1 MVNAIKNENFSL
13 SEYGIEAGEE
23 IKNVF
28 EYRMENGLKVVLA
41 ENHTAPVV
49 TFLVLYKVGSRN
61 EGVGY
66 TGATHFL
73 EHMLF
78 KGTKRHNADKG
89 NGIDDLLTQ
98 IGAYWNATT
107 WFDRTSY
114 FEIVPKEFFD
124 LCTELEADRM
134 RNLMLRQSDRDSEMS
149 VVRNELERGENYPEE
164 ALEKEL
170 YAVAFREHP
179 YHHPTIGWRSDV
191 EGVPLDRLRKFYDTY
206 YWPNNS
212 TVVVLGDFK
221 KEEALA
227 TIQKHF
233 GKIKT
238 SPDPIPEVYTVEP
251 AQEGERRFEICRAGD
266 LPRVWLGFHVP
277 EAVHEH
283 NYTLAAIRHILGST
297 YERSSRLYKALIETG
312 LAADVFCRHDELRD
326 PGLFIIGASLNP
338 GVNLKKV
345 EDTIL
350 GEIEKLATDSISE
363 AELNRVKSAN
373 RKGTILAMAD
383 PSSLA
388 FLLGEAESKADWKWL
403 MNYDDRFDEIS
414 LENVKTVTSTYF
426 TRTNRTVGYFKPMQ
440 MFLDEVRA
448 KESSGNESVDG
459 VVEELVESIGENGD
473 AIELGE
479 EISEEM
485 ADDMLNQDLAA
496 TIKDPEPKA
505 VERSVKDFEID
516 KEELSRL
523 LAEPPK
529 AKRVRFS
536 KEVGTEKTFEER
548 VRIETLPNGMKV
560 LLMKNPGTG
569 SVGIAL
575 NIKAGNYFT
584 RHLPS
589 HQSELMGELLCRGS
603 QNFDKQHI
611 AETLENMGIP
621 SGLEF
626 SVDNYRLGLATYVVT
641 EDFSEYLGLLNDA
654 VRRPLLAESELK
666 KLKVELSSKIIEGA
680 NNTRSVAW
688 NGMKRSLYP
697 SDHPFYDKLPSEQ
710 INELMSVNSEDLRDV
725 HGKLMTPASTILSI
739 VGDIDLDLALE
750 EVTRKFSD
758 WTGEAN
764 GEIIIPSVDLSGS
777 RRYFDINI
785 PDKSSADIILSH
797 PTTLKRTDKDFY
809 AARIANAA
817 LGQDTIT
824 SRLGTVVRDRAGLT
838 YGIYSMFSD
847 TAFGGSP
854 WSLLLSVNPNNVDKA
869 LKLVDEV
876 LADYMENGISKQE
889 LTKETGRAVG
899 SFKVG
904 LSSSIGIARV
914 IAELEFLGLGVK
926 ELDLLGKRYLS
937 VTKKSA
943 DNAMRKYFHPDSFT
957 TVVAGSLS

>member
-1 MVNAIKNENFSL
+1 MVNSIKSENVNL
-13 SEYGIEAGEE
+13 ADLGIVQGEE
-23 IKNVF
+23 IKNVC
-28 EYRMENGLKVVLA
+28 EYTMENGLKVVLC
-41 ENHTAPVV
+41 ENRTAPVV

-78 KGTKRHNADKG
+78 KGTKKHNADKG

-114 FEIVPKEFFD
+114 FEIVPREFFD

-221 KEEALA
+221 KEDALA

-233 GKIKT
+233 GKIKS
-238 SPDPIPEVYTVEP
+238 SPEPIPQVYTTEP

-266 LPRVWLGFHVP
+266 LPRVWMGFHVP
-277 EAVHEH
+277 EASHEH

-297 YERSSRLYKALIETG
+297 YERSTRLYKALIETG
-312 LAADVFCRHDELRD
+312 LAVDVFCRHDELRD

-338 GVNLKKV
+338 GVKMKKV
-345 EDTIL
+345 EDAIL
-350 GEIEKLATDSISE
+350 AEIEKLATDSVTD

-403 MNYDDRFDEIS
+403 MRYDDRFEEIS
-414 LENVKTVTSTYF
+414 REDVKEVTATYF

-440 MFLDEVRA
+440 MFLDEVRE
-448 KESSGNESVDG
+448 K
-459 VVEELVESIGENGD
+459 ENGNGK
-473 AIELGE
+473 ASIEADTELEVMEDDDE
-479 EISEEM
+479 ENL
-485 ADDMLNQDLAA
+485 ADIAV
-496 TIKDPEPKA
+496 KDPVPVE
-505 VERSVKDFEID
+505 VERQVGAFEIE
-516 KEELSRL
+516 KEELERL
-523 LAEPPK
+523 LAEAPK
-529 AKRVRFS
+529 AKKVRFS
-536 KEVGTEKTFEER
+536 KDGEGEKSFEER
-548 VRIETLPNGMKV
+548 VRVKSLANGMKV
-560 LLMKNPGTG
+560 LLMQNPGTG

-584 RHLPS
+584 KDLPS
-589 HQSELMGELLCRGS
+589 HQAELMGELLSRGS
-603 QNFDKQHI
+603 EGFDKVHI
-611 AETLENMGIP
+611 AEALENMGIP

-626 SVDNYRLGLATYVVT
+626 SVDNYRLGLATYVVQ
-641 EDFSEYLGLLNDA
+641 EDFNEYLDLLNDA
-654 VRRPLLAESELK
+654 LRRPLLAESELD

-680 NNTRSVAW
+680 NNTRSAAW
-688 NGMKRSLYP
+688 NGMKRSLYKA
-697 SDHPFYDKLPSEQ
+697 DHPFYEKLPSEQ
-710 INELMSVNSEDLRDV
+710 IEELLAIKSADLHAV
-725 HGKLMTPASTILSI
+725 HQKLLSPASAILSI
-739 VGDIDLDLALE
+739 VGDIDLDGAFAE
-750 EVTRKFSD
+750 IEKRFSD
-758 WTGEAN
+758 WTG
-764 GEIIIPSVDLSGS
+764 GEPSPVVIPETALLGK
-777 RRYFDINI
+777 RRFFDINV

-797 PTTLKRTDKDFY
+797 PTTLRRTDKDFY
-809 AARIANAA
+809 SARIANAA

-838 YGIYSMFSD
+838 YGIYSMYSD

-854 WSLLLSVNPNNVDKA
+854 WSVLLTVNPSNIEKA
-869 LKLVDEV
+869 LRLVDEV
-876 LADYMENGISKQE
+876 LGDYISRGISPQE
-889 LTKETGRAVG
+889 LSKETGRAVG

-904 LSSSIGIARV
+904 LSSSMGIARV
-914 IAELEFLGLGVK
+914 LAELEFLGLGVK
-926 ELDLLGKRYLS
+926 ELDMLANRYLS

-943 DNAMRKYFHPDSFT
+943 DAAMQKHFHPESFT
-957 TVVAGSLS
+957 TVIAGSLS

>member
-1 MVNAIKNENFSL
+1 MVNSIKSENVNL
-13 SEYGIEAGEE
+13 ADLGIIQGEE
-23 IKNVF
+23 IKNVC
-28 EYRMENGLKVVLA
+28 EYTMENGLKVVLC

-78 KGTKRHNADKG
+78 KGTKKHNADKG

-114 FEIVPKEFFD
+114 FEIVPREFFD

-221 KEEALA
+221 KEDALA

-233 GKIKT
+233 GKIKS
-238 SPDPIPEVYTVEP
+238 SPEPIPQVYTTEP

-266 LPRVWLGFHVP
+266 LPRVWMGFHVP
-277 EAVHEH
+277 EASHEH
-283 NYTLAAIRHILGST
+283 NYTLAAVRHILGST
-297 YERSSRLYKALIETG
+297 YERSTRLYKALIETG
-312 LAADVFCRHDELRD
+312 LAVDVFCRHDELRD

-338 GVNLKKV
+338 GVKMKKV
-345 EDTIL
+345 EETIL
-350 GEIEKLATDSISE
+350 SEIEKLATESVTE
-363 AELNRVKSAN
+363 AELSRIKSAN

-388 FLLGEAESKADWKWL
+388 FLIGEAESKADWKWL
-403 MNYDDRFDEIS
+403 MRYDDRFEEIS
-414 LENVKTVTSTYF
+414 IEDVKEVTATYF

-440 MFLDEVRA
+440 MFLDEVRE
-448 KESSGNESVDG
+448 KENGNGNGKASMEVDT
-459 VVEELVESIGENGD
+459 ELEDLVESED
-473 AIELGE
+473 DGE
-479 EISEEM
+479 ENLGDI
-485 ADDMLNQDLAA
+485 AV
-496 TIKDPEPKA
+496 KDPVPVE
-505 VERSVKDFEID
+505 VERQVGAFEIE
-516 KEELSRL
+516 KEELTRL

-529 AKRVRFS
+529 AKKVRFS
-536 KEVGTEKTFEER
+536 KDDSVEKSFEER
-548 VRIETLPNGMKV
+548 VLVKTLANGMKV
-560 LLMKNPGTG
+560 LLMQNPGTG
-569 SVGIAL
+569 SIGIAL

-584 RHLPS
+584 KDLPS
-589 HQSELMGELLCRGS
+589 HQAELMGELLSRGS
-603 QNFDKQHI
+603 EGFDKVHI
-611 AETLENMGIP
+611 AEALENMGIP

-626 SVDNYRLGLATYVVT
+626 SVDNYRLGLATYVVR
-641 EDFSEYLGLLNDA
+641 EDFNEYLDLLNDA
-654 VRRPLLAESELK
+654 LRRPLLAESELD

-680 NNTRSVAW
+680 NNTRSAAW
-688 NGMKRSLYP
+688 NGMKRALYNA
-697 SDHPFYDKLPSEQ
+697 DHPFYEKLPSEQ
-710 INELMSVNSEDLRDV
+710 IEELLAVKSADLHAV
-725 HGKLMTPASTILSI
+725 HERLLSPASAILSI
-739 VGDIDLDLALE
+739 VGDIDLDSAFAE
-750 EVTRKFSD
+750 IEKRFSN
-758 WTGEAN
+758 WSGGESSPVV
-764 GEIIIPSVDLSGS
+764 IPETALSGK
-777 RRYFDINI
+777 RRFFDINV

-797 PTTLKRTDKDFY
+797 PTTLRRTDKDFY
-809 AARIANAA
+809 SARIANAA

-838 YGIYSMFSD
+838 YGIYSMYSD

-854 WSLLLSVNPNNVDKA
+854 WSVLLTVNPSNIEKA
-869 LKLVDEV
+869 LRLVDEV
-876 LADYMENGISKQE
+876 LGDYISRGISPQE
-889 LTKETGRAVG
+889 LSKETGRAVG

-904 LSSSIGIARV
+904 LSSSMGIARV
-914 IAELEFLGLGVK
+914 LAELEFLGLGVR
-926 ELDLLGKRYLS
+926 ELDLLALRYLS

-943 DNAMRKYFHPDSFT
+943 DAAMQKHFHPESFT
-957 TVVAGSLS
+957 TVIAGSLG

>member
-1 MVNAIKNENFSL
+1 MVNSIKSENVNL
-13 SEYGIEAGEE
+13 ADLGIVQGEE
-23 IKNVF
+23 IKNVC
-28 EYRMENGLKVVLA
+28 EYTMENGLKVVLC
-41 ENHTAPVV
+41 ENRTAPVV

-78 KGTKRHNADKG
+78 KGTKKHNADKG

-114 FEIVPKEFFD
+114 FEIVPREFFD

-221 KEEALA
+221 KEDALA

-233 GKIKT
+233 GKIKS
-238 SPDPIPEVYTVEP
+238 SPEPIPQVYTTEP

-266 LPRVWLGFHVP
+266 LPRVWMGFHVP
-277 EAVHEH
+277 EASHEH

-297 YERSSRLYKALIETG
+297 YERSTRLYKALIETG
-312 LAADVFCRHDELRD
+312 LAVDVFCRHDELRD

-338 GVNLKKV
+338 GVKMKKV
-345 EDTIL
+345 EDAIL
-350 GEIEKLATDSISE
+350 SEIEKLATDSVTD

-403 MNYDDRFDEIS
+403 MRYDDRFEEIS
-414 LENVKTVTSTYF
+414 REDVKEVTATYF

-440 MFLDEVRA
+440 MFLDEVRE
-448 KESSGNESVDG
+448 K
-459 VVEELVESIGENGD
+459 ENGNGKASIESD
-473 AIELGE
+473 ADLDVME
-479 EISEEM
+479 EEDEENL
-485 ADDMLNQDLAA
+485 ADIAV
-496 TIKDPEPKA
+496 KDPVPVE
-505 VERSVKDFEID
+505 VERQVGAFEIE
-516 KEELSRL
+516 KEELERL
-523 LAEPPK
+523 LAEAPK
-529 AKRVRFS
+529 AKKVRFS
-536 KEVGTEKTFEER
+536 KDGTGEKSFEER
-548 VRIETLPNGMKV
+548 VRVKSLANGMKV
-560 LLMKNPGTG
+560 LLMQNPGTG

-584 RHLPS
+584 KDLPS
-589 HQSELMGELLCRGS
+589 HQAELMGELLSRGS
-603 QNFDKQHI
+603 EGFDKVHI
-611 AETLENMGIP
+611 AEALENMGIP

-626 SVDNYRLGLATYVVT
+626 SVDNYRLGLATYVVQ
-641 EDFSEYLGLLNDA
+641 EDFNEYLDLLNDA
-654 VRRPLLAESELK
+654 LRRPLLAESELD

-680 NNTRSVAW
+680 NNTRSAAW
-688 NGMKRSLYP
+688 NGMKRSLYKA
-697 SDHPFYDKLPSEQ
+697 DHPFYEKLPSEQ
-710 INELMSVNSEDLRDV
+710 IEELLAVKSADLHAV
-725 HGKLMTPASTILSI
+725 HQKLLSPASAILSI
-739 VGDIDLDLALE
+739 VGDIDLDGAFAE
-750 EVTRKFSD
+750 IEKRFSD
-758 WTGEAN
+758 WTGGEASPVV
-764 GEIIIPSVDLSGS
+764 IPETALLGK
-777 RRYFDINI
+777 RRFFDINV

-797 PTTLKRTDKDFY
+797 PTTLRRTDKDFY
-809 AARIANAA
+809 SARIANAA

-838 YGIYSMFSD
+838 YGIYSMYSD

-854 WSLLLSVNPNNVDKA
+854 WSVLLTVNPSNIEKA
-869 LKLVDEV
+869 LRLVDEV
-876 LADYMENGISKQE
+876 LGDYISRGISPQE
-889 LTKETGRAVG
+889 LSKETGRAVG

-904 LSSSIGIARV
+904 LSSSMGIARV
-914 IAELEFLGLGVK
+914 LAELEFLRLGVK
-926 ELDLLGKRYLS
+926 ELDMLANRYLS

-943 DNAMRKYFHPDSFT
+943 DAAMQKHFHPESFT
-957 TVVAGSLS
+957 TVIAGSLS

>member
-1 MVNAIKNENFSL
+1 MVNSIKSENVNL
-13 SEYGIEAGEE
+13 ADLGIVQGEE
-23 IKNVF
+23 IKNVC
-28 EYRMENGLKVVLA
+28 EYTMENGLKVVLC
-41 ENHTAPVV
+41 ENRTAPVV

-78 KGTKRHNADKG
+78 KGTKKHNADKG

-114 FEIVPKEFFD
+114 FEIVPREFFD

-221 KEEALA
+221 KEDALA

-233 GKIKT
+233 GKIKS
-238 SPDPIPEVYTVEP
+238 SPEPIPQVYTTEP

-266 LPRVWLGFHVP
+266 LPRVWMGFHVP
-277 EAVHEH
+277 EASHEH

-297 YERSSRLYKALIETG
+297 YERSTRLYKALIETG
-312 LAADVFCRHDELRD
+312 LAVDVFCRHDELRD

-338 GVNLKKV
+338 GVKMKKV
-345 EDTIL
+345 EDAIL
-350 GEIEKLATDSISE
+350 SEIEKLATDSVTD

-403 MNYDDRFDEIS
+403 MRYDDRFEEIS
-414 LENVKTVTSTYF
+414 REDVKEVTATYF

-440 MFLDEVRA
+440 MFLDEVRE
-448 KESSGNESVDG
+448 K
-459 VVEELVESIGENGD
+459 ENGNGKASIESD
-473 AIELGE
+473 ADLDVME
-479 EISEEM
+479 EEDEENL
-485 ADDMLNQDLAA
+485 ADIAV
-496 TIKDPEPKA
+496 KDPVPVE
-505 VERSVKDFEID
+505 VERQVGAFEIE
-516 KEELSRL
+516 KEELERL
-523 LAEPPK
+523 LAEAPK
-529 AKRVRFS
+529 AKKVRFS
-536 KEVGTEKTFEER
+536 KDGAGEKSFEER
-548 VRIETLPNGMKV
+548 VRVKSLANGMKV
-560 LLMKNPGTG
+560 LLMQNPGTG

-584 RHLPS
+584 KDLPS
-589 HQSELMGELLCRGS
+589 HQAELMGELLSRGS
-603 QNFDKQHI
+603 EGFDKVHI
-611 AETLENMGIP
+611 AEALENMGIP

-626 SVDNYRLGLATYVVT
+626 SVDNYRLGLATYVVQ
-641 EDFSEYLGLLNDA
+641 EDFNEYLDLLNDA
-654 VRRPLLAESELK
+654 LRRPLLAESELD

-680 NNTRSVAW
+680 NNTRSAAW
-688 NGMKRSLYP
+688 NGMKRSLYKA
-697 SDHPFYDKLPSEQ
+697 DHPFYEKLPSEQ
-710 INELMSVNSEDLRDV
+710 IEELLAVKSADLHAV
-725 HGKLMTPASTILSI
+725 HQKLLSPASTILSI
-739 VGDIDLDLALE
+739 VGDIDLDGAFAE
-750 EVTRKFSD
+750 IEKRFSD
-758 WTGEAN
+758 WTGGEASPVV
-764 GEIIIPSVDLSGS
+764 IPETALLGK
-777 RRYFDINI
+777 RRFFDINV

-797 PTTLKRTDKDFY
+797 PTTLRRTDKDFY
-809 AARIANAA
+809 SARIANAA

-838 YGIYSMFSD
+838 YGIYSMYSD

-854 WSLLLSVNPNNVDKA
+854 WSVLLTVNPSNIEKA
-869 LKLVDEV
+869 LRLVDEV
-876 LADYMENGISKQE
+876 LGDYISRGISPQE
-889 LTKETGRAVG
+889 LSKETGRAVG

-904 LSSSIGIARV
+904 LSSSMGIARV
-914 IAELEFLGLGVK
+914 LAELEFLGLGVK
-926 ELDLLGKRYLS
+926 ELDMLANRYLS

-943 DNAMRKYFHPDSFT
+943 DAAMQKHFHPESFT
-957 TVVAGSLS
+957 TVIAGSLS

>member
-1 MVNAIKNENFSL
+1 MVNSIKSENVNL
-13 SEYGIEAGEE
+13 ADLGIIQGEE
-23 IKNVF
+23 IKNVC
-28 EYRMENGLKVVLA
+28 EYTMENGLKVVLC
-41 ENHTAPVV
+41 ENHAAPVV

-78 KGTKRHNADKG
+78 KGTKKHNADKG

-114 FEIVPKEFFD
+114 FEIVPREFFD

-221 KEEALA
+221 KEDALA

-233 GKIKT
+233 GKIKS
-238 SPDPIPEVYTVEP
+238 SPEPIPQVYTTEP

-266 LPRVWLGFHVP
+266 LPRVWMGFHVP
-277 EAVHEH
+277 EASHEH
-283 NYTLAAIRHILGST
+283 NYTLAAVRHILGST
-297 YERSSRLYKALIETG
+297 YERSTRLYKALIETG
-312 LAADVFCRHDELRD
+312 LAVDVFCRHDELRD

-338 GVNLKKV
+338 GVKMKKV
-345 EDTIL
+345 EETIL
-350 GEIEKLATDSISE
+350 AELEKLATDSVTE

-388 FLLGEAESKADWKWL
+388 FLIGEAESKADWKWL
-403 MNYDDRFDEIS
+403 MRYDDRFEEIS
-414 LENVKTVTSTYF
+414 IEDVKEVTATYF

-440 MFLDEVRA
+440 MFLDEVRE
-448 KESSGNESVDG
+448 KENGNGNGKASMEVDT
-459 VVEELVESIGENGD
+459 ELEDLVESED
-473 AIELGE
+473 DGE
-479 EISEEM
+479 ENLGDI
-485 ADDMLNQDLAA
+485 AV
-496 TIKDPEPKA
+496 KDPVPVE
-505 VERSVKDFEID
+505 VERQVGAFEIE
-516 KEELSRL
+516 KEELTRL

-529 AKRVRFS
+529 AKKVRFS
-536 KEVGTEKTFEER
+536 KDGSGEKSFEER
-548 VRIETLPNGMKV
+548 VQVKTLANGMKV
-560 LLMKNPGTG
+560 LLMQNPGTG
-569 SVGIAL
+569 SIGIAL

-584 RHLPS
+584 KDLPS
-589 HQSELMGELLCRGS
+589 HQAELMGELLSRGS
-603 QNFDKQHI
+603 EGFDKVHI
-611 AETLENMGIP
+611 AEALENMGIP

-626 SVDNYRLGLATYVVT
+626 LVDNYRLGLATYVVR
-641 EDFSEYLGLLNDA
+641 EDFNEYLDLLNDA
-654 VRRPLLAESELK
+654 LRRPLLAESELD

-680 NNTRSVAW
+680 NNTRSAAW
-688 NGMKRSLYP
+688 NGMKRALY
-697 SDHPFYDKLPSEQ
+697 SSEHPFYEKLPSEQ
-710 INELMSVNSEDLRDV
+710 IEELLAVKSADLHAV
-725 HGKLMTPASTILSI
+725 HERLLSPASAIISI
-739 VGDIDLDLALE
+739 VGDIDLDSAFAEIEKRFSNWSGGEPSPVVIPETALAG
-750 EVTRKFSD
+750 K
-758 WTGEAN
+758 
-764 GEIIIPSVDLSGS
+764 
-777 RRYFDINI
+777 RRFFDINV

-797 PTTLKRTDKDFY
+797 PTTLRRTDKDFY
-809 AARIANAA
+809 SARIANAA

-838 YGIYSMFSD
+838 YGIYSMYSD

-854 WSLLLSVNPNNVDKA
+854 WSVLLTVNPSNIEKA
-869 LKLVDEV
+869 LRLVDEV
-876 LADYMENGISKQE
+876 LGDYISRGISPQE
-889 LTKETGRAVG
+889 LSKETGRAVG

-904 LSSSIGIARV
+904 LSSSMGIARV
-914 IAELEFLGLGVK
+914 LAELEFLGLGVR
-926 ELDLLGKRYLS
+926 ELDLLASRYLS

-943 DNAMRKYFHPDSFT
+943 DAAMQKHFHPESFT
-957 TVVAGSLS
+957 TVIAGSLG

>member
-1 MVNAIKNENFSL
+1 MVNSIKSENVNL
-13 SEYGIEAGEE
+13 ADLGIVQGEE
-23 IKNVF
+23 IKNVC
-28 EYRMENGLKVVLA
+28 EYTMENGLKVVLC
-41 ENHTAPVV
+41 ENRTAPVV

-78 KGTKRHNADKG
+78 KGTKKHNADKG

-114 FEIVPKEFFD
+114 FEIVPREFFD

-221 KEEALA
+221 KEDALA

-233 GKIKT
+233 GKIKS
-238 SPDPIPEVYTVEP
+238 SPEPIPQVYTTEP

-266 LPRVWLGFHVP
+266 LPRVWMGFHVP
-277 EAVHEH
+277 EASHEH

-297 YERSSRLYKALIETG
+297 YERSTRLYKALIETG
-312 LAADVFCRHDELRD
+312 LAVDVFCRHDELRD

-338 GVNLKKV
+338 GVKMKKV
-345 EDTIL
+345 EDAIL
-350 GEIEKLATDSISE
+350 AEIEKLATDSVTD

-403 MNYDDRFDEIS
+403 MRYDDRFEEIS
-414 LENVKTVTSTYF
+414 REDVKEVTATYF

-440 MFLDEVRA
+440 MFLDEVRE
-448 KESSGNESVDG
+448 K
-459 VVEELVESIGENGD
+459 ENGNGKASIESD
-473 AIELGE
+473 ADLDVME
-479 EISEEM
+479 EEDEENL
-485 ADDMLNQDLAA
+485 ADIAV
-496 TIKDPEPKA
+496 KDPVPVE
-505 VERSVKDFEID
+505 VERQVGAFEIE
-516 KEELSRL
+516 KEELERL
-523 LAEPPK
+523 LAEAPK
-529 AKRVRFS
+529 AKKVRFS
-536 KEVGTEKTFEER
+536 KDGAGEKSFEER
-548 VRIETLPNGMKV
+548 VRVKSLANGMKV
-560 LLMKNPGTG
+560 LLMQNPGTG

-584 RHLPS
+584 KDLPS
-589 HQSELMGELLCRGS
+589 HQAELMGELLSRGS
-603 QNFDKQHI
+603 EGFDKVHI
-611 AETLENMGIP
+611 AEALENMGIP

-626 SVDNYRLGLATYVVT
+626 SVDNYRLGLATYVVQ
-641 EDFSEYLGLLNDA
+641 EDFNEYLDLLNDA
-654 VRRPLLAESELK
+654 LRRPLLAESELD

-680 NNTRSVAW
+680 NNTRSAAW
-688 NGMKRSLYP
+688 NGMKRSLYKA
-697 SDHPFYDKLPSEQ
+697 DHPFYEKLPSEQ
-710 INELMSVNSEDLRDV
+710 IEELLAVKSADLHAV
-725 HGKLMTPASTILSI
+725 HQKLLSPASAILSI
-739 VGDIDLDLALE
+739 VGDIDLDGAFAE
-750 EVTRKFSD
+750 IEKRFSD
-758 WTGEAN
+758 WTGREASPVV
-764 GEIIIPSVDLSGS
+764 IPETALLGK
-777 RRYFDINI
+777 RRFFDINV

-797 PTTLKRTDKDFY
+797 PTTLRRTDKDFY
-809 AARIANAA
+809 SARIANAA

-838 YGIYSMFSD
+838 YGIYSMYSD

-854 WSLLLSVNPNNVDKA
+854 WSVLLTVNPSNIEKA
-869 LKLVDEV
+869 LRLVDEV
-876 LADYMENGISKQE
+876 LGDYISRGISPQE
-889 LTKETGRAVG
+889 LSKETGRAVG

-904 LSSSIGIARV
+904 LSSSMGIARV
-914 IAELEFLGLGVK
+914 LAELEFLGLGVK
-926 ELDLLGKRYLS
+926 ELDMLANRYLS

-943 DNAMRKYFHPDSFT
+943 DAAMQKHFHPESFT
-957 TVVAGSLS
+957 TVIAGSLS